1 MALRPVG
8 APMKTGAKEVARVG
22 SPPVKGFGQGDA
34 RLAAWAEAV
43 YRPEDELLREIRERS
58 VAAGLPAIQVGAF
71 DGLHLE
77 VLARAAGARR
87 AVEIGTLGGYSGVCL
102 LRGMGEDGLL
112 HTFELDARHAE
123 VARATFVRA
132 GLDARVRVHVGPAAE
147 RLRDV
152 EGDGPFD
159 LVFLDADKTGYPTYL
174 AWAEAHLRVGGL
186 LLADN
191 TFGFGHV
198 HEERPAGESA
208 EAMAALRAFSERLAR
223 GGRFRATMLPT
234 AEGLSLGVK
243 VR

>member
-1 MALRPVG
+1 M
-8 APMKTGAKEVARVG
+8 G
-22 SPPVKGFGQGDA
+22 SPPIKSFGQGDPA
-34 RLAAWAEAV
+34 LAAWAESV
-43 YRPEDELLREIRERS
+43 YRPEDEVLREIRERS
-58 VAAGLPAIQVGAF
+58 AAAGLPPIQVGRF

-102 LRGMGEDGLL
+102 LRGMGEQGFL
-112 HTFELDARHAE
+112 HTFELEPDRAE
-123 VARATFVRA
+123 LARASFERA
-132 GLDARVRVHVGPAAE
+132 GMTGRVTIHVGVALE

-152 EGDGPFD
+152 EREGPFD
-159 LVFLDADKTGYPTYL
+159 LVFVDADKTSYPAYL
-174 AWAEAHLRVGGL
+174 AWAEEQLRTGGV

-208 EAMAALRAFSERLAR
+208 EAMAALRRFNERLAR

>member
-1 MALRPVG
+1 M
-8 APMKTGAKEVARVG
+8 G
-22 SPPVKGFGQGDA
+22 SPPIKGFGQGDA
-34 RLAAWAEAV
+34 ALAAWAESV
-43 YRPEDELLREIRERS
+43 YQPEDPVLREIRERS
-58 VAAGLPAIQVGAF
+58 AAAGLPPIEVGRF

-102 LRGMGEDGLL
+102 LRGMGEGASL
-112 HTFELDARHAE
+112 HTFELDPRRAELARGSFE
-123 VARATFVRA
+123 RA
-132 GLDARVRVHVGPAAE
+132 GFGDRVTIHVGAALE
-147 RLRDV
+147 GLRRV

-159 LVFLDADKTGYPTYL
+159 LVFVDADKTSYPAYL
-174 AWAEAHLRVGGL
+174 AWAEEHLRPGGV

-208 EAMAALRAFSERLAR
+208 EAMAALRRFSERLAR
-223 GGRFRATMLPT
+223 GGRFRATILPT
-234 AEGLSLGVK
+234 AEGMSFGVK